1 MMMNTISEELHNI
14 LSEFHK
20 LVEHSLRAIRY
31 VWIDGCLD
39 KILLEFDQMS
49 LLIEAE
55 VDYDT
60 ITFRVINNENRETFS
75 SIDASYSEPWA
86 DLIGKPFGWGW
97 VTINQQ
103 NYLDGILLSFG
114 LISPN
119 LLLNVSASSI
129 TVSVIHQIPD
139 GALISGGSGSD
150 M

>member
-1 MMMNTISEELHNI
+1 MMMNTISEELHNV

-20 LVEHSLRAIRY
+20 LVEHPLRDVRY
-31 VWIDGCLD
+31 AWIDGCLD
-39 KILLEFDQMS
+39 KIFLEFDQVS

-60 ITFRVINNENRETFS
+60 IIFRVINNENCETFS
-75 SIDASYSEPWA
+75 SIDASHSEPWA

-114 LISPN
+114 LVSPN
-119 LLLNVSASSI
+119 LLLSVLASSI
-129 TVSVIHQIPD
+129 TVSTINQIPD
-139 GALISGGSGSD
+139 QAL
-150 M
+150 MAEK